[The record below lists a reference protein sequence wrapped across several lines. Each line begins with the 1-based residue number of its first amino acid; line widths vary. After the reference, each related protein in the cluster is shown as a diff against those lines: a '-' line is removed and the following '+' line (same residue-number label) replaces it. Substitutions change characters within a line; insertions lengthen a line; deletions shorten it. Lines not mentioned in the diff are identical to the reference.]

1 MQFVHQLELDM
12 AEDAARAALREQWV
26 GLSAPPMF
34 APATTSERLRA
45 AQKDAYF
52 CDRLVE
58 QLTSVFD
65 TLLASPPPAAA
76 MRAATSL
83 AYFALTSGRGA
94 QTLGEEYCE
103 LTQVTASNRF
113 VLPSAAR
120 RWLGLLTH
128 VLVPYWSG
136 RLEARLVAMAQRCE
150 EGQQWLLQAVAPQL
164 REVFRICAQLHLAA
178 FYLGGRFLQLG
189 QRVAGLT
196 QIRHPSDRR
205 APGGVNIHGVFGAL
219 ILAQLTMRALGALRR
234 GLAAR
239 KLAQLRDSVQAS
251 SAAGAGAGRRRTGAA
266 AAAGA
271 SAKRS
276 EHVEGGE
283 GEDDDEGGEEEEYED
298 DGINPRTC
306 SLCLSARRHPTATPC
321 GHIFCWEC
329 VHEWVAEKG
338 ACPLCRTAAAPANLL
353 CLHRYK

>member
-1 MQFVHQLELDM
+1 M
-12 AEDAARAALREQWV
+12 AEAALREQW
-26 GLSAPPMF
+26 LSMSAPPMF
-34 APATTSERLRA
+34 APATTSEKLRA
-45 AQKDAYF
+45 AQKDSYF
-52 CDRLVE
+52 CDRLAE

-65 TLLASPPPAAA
+65 ALASPPSAAA

-164 REVFRICAQLHLAA
+164 REVFRICEQLHLAV
-178 FYLGGRFLQLG
+178 FYLGGQFLQLG

-196 QIRHPSDRR
+196 QIRHPSQRR
-205 APGGVNIHGVFGAL
+205 AGGANIHGIFGAL
-219 ILAQLTMRALGALRR
+219 IMAQLTMRALGALRR

-239 KLAQLRDSVQAS
+239 KLARLHDSVQAS
-251 SAAGAGAGRRRTGAA
+251 TAAAERRAPGAT
-266 AAAGA
+266 AAAG
-271 SAKRS
+271 S
-276 EHVEGGE
+276 EVVEDEEGG
-283 GEDDDEGGEEEEYED
+283 DED
-298 DGINPRTC
+298 DGVAPRTC

-321 GHIFCWEC
+321 GHIYCWEC

-338 ACPLCRTAAAPANLL
+338 ACPLCRTKADPMSLL